1 MTLYVLR
8 PISGVGDLRTPEKKL
23 VTWDGMTWLEQKYA
37 EQMLLLRGH
46 LAFVPGEP
54 RLHVVTKDFKRK
66 YKDNKGAYL
75 TGKRFKKK
83 KKKKSK
89 NKKEAPLTK

>member
-1 MTLYVLR
+1 M
-8 PISGVGDLRTPEKKL
+8 GDLRTPEEKL
-23 VTWDGMTWLEQKYA
+23 GTWGIGMTLLEQKYA

-54 RLHVVTKDFKRK
+54 RLYAVTKDFKRK
-66 YKDNKGAYL
+66 YKDNRGAYL

-83 KKKKSK
+83 KSK
-89 NKKEAPLTK
+89 NKKAASPTK